1 MNNIQKILT
10 DSIKELIEHSSST
23 DKISSLKKKH
33 SVKLHFVPYKYR
45 VFGGVLQSMNI
56 QFGNFLEKVMD
67 EVIRENP
74 ENQII
79 DTISGKKNIS
89 FMLSRDSE
97 RIIDEYIS
105 NCQFENYSESQLKLN
120 YTHLLNSI
128 KANETNINSVTVNI
142 THDVDILFKN
152 LKSNTYY
159 YVEVKYNDDHDTG
172 KFVDINR
179 KFLKTYAY
187 LQRALGDKITLKPI
201 LFYFNNK
208 KMKGNI
214 YLPEEEA
221 IYRGRRFFE
230 TFTTISYQDM
240 DLYMKNISESPET
253 IKVFDE
259 LYKKVVCS

>member
-45 VFGGVLQSMNI
+45 VFGGILQSMNI

-105 NCQFENYSESQLKLN
+105 NCQ
-120 YTHLLNSI
+120 I
-128 KANETNINSVTVNI
+128 
-142 THDVDILFKN
+142 
-152 LKSNTYY
+152 
-159 YVEVKYNDDHDTG
+159 G
-172 KFVDINR
+172 
-179 KFLKTYAY
+179 
-187 LQRALGDKITLKPI
+187 RAH
-201 LFYFNNK
+201 
-208 KMKGNI
+208 
-214 YLPEEEA
+214 
-221 IYRGRRFFE
+221 
-230 TFTTISYQDM
+230 
-240 DLYMKNISESPET
+240 
-253 IKVFDE
+253 V
-259 LYKKVVCS
+259 